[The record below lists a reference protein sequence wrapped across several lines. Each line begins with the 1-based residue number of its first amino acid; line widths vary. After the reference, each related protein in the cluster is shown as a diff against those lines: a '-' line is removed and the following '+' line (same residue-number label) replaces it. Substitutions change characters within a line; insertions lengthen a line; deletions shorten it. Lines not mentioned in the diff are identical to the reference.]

1 MNMVLDVM
9 PVVFLHPINGRIDQM
24 PVEMIGAYVPF
35 ASHLRL
41 EEAARVACV
50 RDEEAAVNLLES
62 VKGQYSVLDVS
73 EGCGYDA
80 LSVEPPSLR

>member
-1 MNMVLDVM
+1 MNMVLDAT
-9 PVVFLHPINGRIDQM
+9 PVVFLHPINGHIDNM
-24 PVEMIGAYVPF
+24 PIEMIAAYVPF

-41 EEAARVACV
+41 EEAARVACI

-62 VKGQYSVLDVS
+62 VTEQYSVSIS
-73 EGCGYDA
+73 EGCGFDV